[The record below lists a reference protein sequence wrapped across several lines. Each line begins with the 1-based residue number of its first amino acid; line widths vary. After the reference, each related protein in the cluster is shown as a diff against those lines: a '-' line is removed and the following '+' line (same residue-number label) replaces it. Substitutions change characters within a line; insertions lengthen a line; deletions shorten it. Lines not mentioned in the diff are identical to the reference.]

1 MLSTESSFIGVDLS
15 AGRKSISYAALDRNL
30 SLVALADCK
39 MDDVTTFLAGQSAAT
54 VAVNAPSNVNRG
66 IVHANKKN
74 IKLAQVQFR
83 RADMRL
89 AEYELR
95 ERRIHVTKTPANL
108 QLCPSWVRAGFELYL
123 KLEKMKFA
131 KYPETD
137 SACQIM
143 ETNSQAS
150 FSILAGQVPLA
161 RNSLEGRL
169 QRHLLLHEHGV
180 RIKDPMDFFEE
191 VTHYKIIK
199 GVWPMELLYSP
210 DQLDALVAAYTAWYA
225 VSKVGSVV
233 MVGDAKEGK
242 IVLPDKE
249 LQEKKY

>member
-1 MLSTESSFIGVDLS
+1 MLPTESPFIGVDLS
-15 AGRKSISYAALDRNL
+15 ASRKSISYAVLDRNL
-30 SLVALADCK
+30 NLVALADCK
-39 MDDVTTFLAGQSAAT
+39 MDDLITFLAGQTTAT

-95 ERRIHVTKTPANL
+95 EHGIHATKTPANL
-108 QLCPSWVRAGFELYL
+108 QLCPAWMRSGFELFR
-123 KLEKMKFA
+123 KLEKMNFA

-143 ETNSQAS
+143 EANPQAS
-150 FSILAGQVPLA
+150 FSILAGQTPLA
-161 RNSLEGRL
+161 RSSLEGRL

-191 VTHYKIIK
+191 VTRYKIIK
-199 GVWPMELLYSP
+199 GLWPMELLYTP
-210 DQLDALVAAYTAWYA
+210 DQLDALAAAYTAWYA
-225 VSKVGSVV
+225 VNKAGSVV
-233 MVGDAKEGK
+233 IVGDAKEGK

-249 LQEKKY
+249 LNEKY

>member
-1 MLSTESSFIGVDLS
+1 MLPTESSFIGVDLS
-15 AGRKSISYAALDRNL
+15 AGRKSISYAVLDRNL
-30 SLVALADCK
+30 NLIALTDCK
-39 MDDVTTFLAGQSAAT
+39 MDDVTTFLGGQSNAV

-95 ERRIHVTKTPANL
+95 ERGIHVIKTPANP
-108 QLCPSWVRAGFELYL
+108 QLCPSWIRAGFELYL

-143 ETNSQAS
+143 ETNSQTS

-191 VTHYKIIK
+191 VTRYKIIK

-225 VSKVGSVV
+225 VSKVGSIV

-242 IVLPDKE
+242 IVLPERELKE
-249 LQEKKY
+249 KY